1 MKNAR
6 SLLPAALAALFAL
19 ALPAAARVLSQEE
32 IETAAANFLAYDDLA
47 RELLPGRTVSSV
59 KPRDALWIVD
69 LDPAGYIVMSGS
81 DAAEP
86 VVAFGPNRMAGID
99 PEEPL
104 HAMLALASTNC
115 LAAEAAPAPAPAAAG
130 EGEATG
136 GDGEAASAARR
147 AARWERMLGG
157 PTMPEPGDELPGAT
171 PGTIIVQPLM
181 SQHWNQWQ
189 PYNDYNPRVPDE
201 SGNSY

>member
-86 VVAFGPNRMAGID
+86 VVAFGPTRIAGID
-99 PEEPL
+99 P
-104 HAMLALASTNC
+104 
-115 LAAEAAPAPAPAAAG
+115 
-130 EGEATG
+130 
-136 GDGEAASAARR
+136 
-147 AARWERMLGG
+147 
-157 PTMPEPGDELPGAT
+157 
-171 PGTIIVQPLM
+171 
-181 SQHWNQWQ
+181 
-189 PYNDYNPRVPDE
+189 
-201 SGNSY
+201 